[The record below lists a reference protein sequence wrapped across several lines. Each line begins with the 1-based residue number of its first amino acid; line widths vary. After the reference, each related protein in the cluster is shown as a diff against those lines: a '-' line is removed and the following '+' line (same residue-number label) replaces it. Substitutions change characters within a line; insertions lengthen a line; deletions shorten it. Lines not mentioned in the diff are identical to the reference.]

1 MIVLIDKV
9 VTFKDQF
16 EIKKTSDGFLLS
28 IQNDNMVKAIHVSTE
43 ELELIRK
50 AIDEELK
57 AGK

>member
-16 EIKKTSDGFLLS
+16 EIKKTSSGFLLS